1 MLQFSL
7 LEHGKQK
14 NMLREELLNTKK
26 KSKLKAEKEHDC
38 KAFWGNRIL

>member
-26 KSKLKAEKEHDC
+26 KIKIKSREGA
-38 KAFWGNRIL
+38 